1 MKDYD
6 VQADIAI
13 ALTTSDFE
21 EDAMLFGSR
30 NAVMLM
36 NGDAF
41 YEVLDHLKEDQLKM
55 EYERE
60 VFVS

>member
-1 MKDYD
+1 
-6 VQADIAI
+6 
-13 ALTTSDFE
+13 
-21 EDAMLFGSR
+21 
-30 NAVMLM
+30 M